1 MTCPPSQAGSQEERL
16 IDIVTIADR
25 PDLIPTVVGWLW
37 EEFWRHDGYSSE
49 DTRTAVAASIAR
61 SGPPQTFVTLLNGR
75 PTGTASLAAEDL
87 DERPD
92 LTPWLAGVYV
102 VPGARGRGFATKLV
116 ATVEQASR
124 LSSIPVIWL
133 YTNTAERLY
142 TRAGWQ
148 TVEVV
153 EREGKRPVTLMRKSL
168 EA

>member
-1 MTCPPSQAGSQEERL
+1 MEDTAVAGSQEERL
-16 IDIVTIADR
+16 EEVVTIADR

-37 EEFWRHDGYSSE
+37 EEFWRHDGYSFE
-49 DTRTAVAASIAR
+49 DTRTAVAASVAR

-75 PTGTASLAAEDL
+75 PVGTASLAAEDL
-87 DERPD
+87 DERPN

-102 VPGARGRGFATKLV
+102 VPEARGCGYATKLV

-142 TRAGWQ
+142 KRVGWQ

-168 EA
+168 KA